1 MLNIHIW
8 ALAAVITVSVLAF
21 DAIGSGVLHLI
32 HGNRTAGLRWMAG
45 GLAGTSVAALLMRIN
60 TSIPL
65 AAVII
70 PATASATLLIID
82 RAYGAPASPRRRRR
96 PRKRPTKKSPRR
108 SWKASPGSEGSSTC

>member
-8 ALAAVITVSVLAF
+8 ALAAVIIVSVLAF

-45 GLAGTSVAALLMRIN
+45 GLAGTSVAALLMRID

-70 PATASATLLIID
+70 PAAASATLLIID
-82 RAYGAPASPRRRRR
+82 LLMITRR
-96 PRKRPTKKSPRR
+96 TAHFDRR
-108 SWKASPGSEGSSTC
+108 SYDSGLDKTEKR